1 MSREAVRIGGK
12 VWRRLIDAGGYVYT
26 ARDGTMSIHFH
37 RGVKPTRELV
47 DLVRL
52 HRRELRMFVSE
63 WHARDDARRSAAPP
77 WSGPSGRKSSQFP
90 ERESLRDSLTN
101 ES

>member
-63 WHARDDARRSAAPP
+63 WHARDDARWSAAPR
-77 WSGPSGRKSSQFP
+77 GRVLPAENQ
-90 ERESLRDSLTN
+90 TN
-101 ES
+101 IPNAKVCEIH

>member
-63 WHARDDARRSAAPP
+63 WHARDDARRSAPP
-77 WSGPSGRKSSQFP
+77 VVGSFRTKIKPTPRTRRSARFT
-90 ERESLRDSLTN
+90 D
-101 ES
+101 

>member
-12 VWRRLIDAGGYVYT
+12 VWRRLIDAGGYIYT
-26 ARDGTMSIHFH
+26 ARDGAMSIHFH

-63 WHARDDARRSAAPP
+63 WHARDEARWSADPRGRVLPAENQTNAPNA
-77 WSGPSGRKSSQFP
+77 KVC
-90 ERESLRDSLTN
+90 EIH
-101 ES
+101 

>member
-26 ARDGTMSIHFH
+26 ARDGTMSIHCH

-63 WHARDDARRSAAPP
+63 WHARDEARWSAAPR
-77 WSGPSGRKSSQFP
+77 GRVLPAENQ
-90 ERESLRDSLTN
+90 TN
-101 ES
+101 APNAKVCEIH

>member
-1 MSREAVRIGGK
+1 MSRDAVRIGGK
-12 VWRRLIDAGGYVYT
+12 VWRRLIDAGGYIYT

-37 RGVKPTRELV
+37 RGVKPTKELV

-63 WHARDDARRSAAPP
+63 WHARDDARRSAAPR
-77 WSGPSGRKSSQFP
+77 GRVLPAENQ
-90 ERESLRDSLTN
+90 TN
-101 ES
+101 STNAKVCENH